1 MGELATADPVTA
13 LRGGLDDLE
22 SLVAAVP
29 PEAFAVNPAPGF
41 SSGLGPHVRHCLD
54 HVDAVVDAFETGSA
68 VDYDARHR
76 GTPEESDRR
85 AALDRLDRVRA
96 RLVRLEGDLDRDCE
110 IRVLVSPDEP
120 ARLVPS
126 SWLRETFYAFQHLI
140 HHLALMSAIAGSLG
154 VSLDDEIG
162 RAPSTRADDRRRSC
176 AR

>member
-1 MGELATADPVTA
+1 MAELATADPVTA

-29 PEAFAVNPAPGF
+29 PEAFAVNPTPGF

-68 VDYDARHR
+68 VDYDARRR

-96 RLVRLEGDLDRDCE
+96 RLVRLEGDLDRDCK